1 MAEIRAAE
9 WFGRPEPIVKASPHP
24 MFGKAR

>member
-9 WFGRPEPIVKASPHP
+9 WFGQPEPVVKVSPHP
-24 MFGKAR
+24 MFGRAR